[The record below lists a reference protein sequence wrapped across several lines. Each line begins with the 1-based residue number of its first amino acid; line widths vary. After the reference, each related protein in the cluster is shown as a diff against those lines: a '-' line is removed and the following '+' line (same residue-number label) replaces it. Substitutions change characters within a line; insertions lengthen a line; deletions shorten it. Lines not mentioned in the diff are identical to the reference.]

1 MEGEGGRWGGWR
13 KMGEKD
19 KGMDG
24 REENK
29 KGRRIEEGDRNQRE
43 RSSNLICDLIIL
55 QDILVY

>member
-1 MEGEGGRWGGWR
+1 
-13 KMGEKD
+13 MGEKD

-24 REENK
+24 RREENKK
-29 KGRRIEEGDRNQRE
+29 KGRRIEEGERNQRE

>member
-1 MEGEGGRWGGWR
+1 
-13 KMGEKD
+13 MGEKD

-24 REENK
+24 RKEENK
-29 KGRRIEEGDRNQRE
+29 KEGRRIEEGERNQRE

>member
-1 MEGEGGRWGGWR
+1 
-13 KMGEKD
+13 MGEKD

-24 REENK
+24 REENKK

-43 RSSNLICDLIIL
+43 RSSNLICDFIIL

>member
-1 MEGEGGRWGGWR
+1 
-13 KMGEKD
+13 MGEKD

-24 REENK
+24 RREGNK
-29 KGRRIEEGDRNQRE
+29 KEGERNQRE